1 MCPFC
6 VTTRCSI
13 AFNIFLS
20 NNDGTTHPDH
30 KRLDYPTH
38 VTYTVQ
44 QHPIKRSTMNLKSL
58 SPLKLTLVDMLTVV
72 IAICIAGLYV
82 VQDNPSPFHIVTSI
96 IVLIILAYI
105 NARITAE
112 KSRRLYEHYD
122 LENATEVQIIPQ
134 RTTPEE

>member
-1 MCPFC
+1 
-6 VTTRCSI
+6 
-13 AFNIFLS
+13 
-20 NNDGTTHPDH
+20 
-30 KRLDYPTH
+30 
-38 VTYTVQ
+38 
-44 QHPIKRSTMNLKSL
+44 MNLKSL
-58 SPLKLTLVDMLTVV
+58 SPLNLTLVDMLTVV